1 MMDIPS
7 LAGKNRIYLAIEV
20 FAMTLD
26 EMKQSML
33 PSDPKE
39 AYEKYQKEFGNKSVK
54 SESKTTMLGCML
66 NRIAGIPYLL
76 ILLALVLPLFTITC
90 SDVPIAEFNAY
101 EITIGGDLRTSSFG
115 SLDQIAREFNSS
127 YKKNS
132 THYEASPWVAGI
144 FICVIAAAVFSFK
157 NETVKAIVAAG
168 ISVVYIWITFLD
180 GYFTCRNLSTDAM
193 GLISVS
199 PGSGIYLSMVLI
211 AVALIMNIIALTH
224 KE

>member
-1 MMDIPS
+1 
-7 LAGKNRIYLAIEV
+7 
-20 FAMTLD
+20 MTLD
-26 EMKQSML
+26 EMKQSVL

-39 AYEKYQKEFGNKSVK
+39 AYEKYQKEFGNKNVK
-54 SESKTTMLGCML
+54 SESKTSMLGCML

-76 ILLALVLPLFTITC
+76 VLLALVLPLFTVTC

-101 EITIGGDLRTSSFG
+101 EITIGGDIRTSSVG
-115 SLDQIAREFNSS
+115 SLDQIAREIDSS
-127 YKKNS
+127 YKKKS
-132 THYEASPWVAGI
+132 SHYDASPWVAGI
-144 FICVIAAAVFSFK
+144 FICVIAAAVFSFM

-168 ISVVYIWITFLD
+168 ITVLYIWITFLD

-193 GLISVS
+193 GLLSVS

-211 AVALIMNIIALTH
+211 AIALIMNIIALTH